1 MKKIFFLLTIFFIQ
15 FISAQT
21 IEKKFVGCWAETIWT
36 FEFFNNGEYKRI
48 SDGHYGDTTV
58 SGKYTMINDT
68 IKLISGFENTHGTV
82 NEYYFIDKNNVLI
95 DIELE
100 YGYPIYDAN
109 YTTYYCDLKY
119 PKTSPVNKEKVIQ
132 LEKVLNF
139 AFNSEKMKAYYHFD
153 TSPKRKLLIAKYHEL
168 QANII
173 VDNIAAEF
181 KPIEE
186 IKEDFYFEFE
196 DFNLDYSELNFTIKI
211 HGEGVRLDFTFVL
224 TDNEWVEKETR
235 IFED

>member
-1 MKKIFFLLTIFFIQ
+1 MKKIFFLLTIFSTQ
-15 FISAQT
+15 FIEAQT
-21 IEKKFVGCWAETIWT
+21 FEKKFIGCWAETIWT
-36 FEFFNNGEYKRI
+36 FEFFKNGEYKRV

-58 SGKYTMINDT
+58 SGKYIMSNDT
-68 IKLISGFENTHGTV
+68 IKLISGFEDTHGTV

-95 DIELE
+95 DIKLE

-119 PKTSPVNKEKVIQ
+119 PKISPVNKEKVIQ
-132 LEKVLNF
+132 LEKVLNL
-139 AFNSEKMKAYYHFD
+139 AFNSEKMKSYYHFD
-153 TSPKRKLLIAKYHEL
+153 KFPIRKLLIAKYNEL
-168 QANII
+168 QANIV
-173 VDNIAAEF
+173 VDNKFAEF

-186 IKEDFYFEFE
+186 ITEDFYFEIE
-196 DFNLDYSELNFTIKI
+196 NISIYNEINIKIKI

-235 IFED
+235 IFEE